1 MNTSNS
7 SEISSEIQTVT
18 VSEDQ
23 VGLRVDA
30 LLAKALPQVSRAK
43 IQKSMRKG
51 LVWIDGEKAKPS
63 FRVKE
68 GQEIKFE
75 LPPVESDAPIPEDI
89 PLEILFED
97 DHMAAINKPPAM
109 VVHPAKGHW
118 SGTLTAALAFHF
130 QKLSGV
136 GGEHRP
142 GIVHRLD
149 RDTSGVIIVAK
160 TDQAH
165 RNLAKQ
171 FELRTVNKTYL
182 AIVSPEPDRDRH
194 LVDKPIGHHPYQ
206 REKMAIRVGH
216 STSRDASTFFEIV
229 ERFRGFAIV
238 HAMPKTGRTHQIR
251 LHLAHWGHP
260 VLADRLYSG
269 RAKIMSE
276 QISKEKKD
284 DSVLLDRQ
292 ALHALKIEFAHPETG
307 ERMTVEAPL
316 REDLMHTIEA
326 LRKHRRK

>member
-1 MNTSNS
+1 MNQSNNPETQS
-7 SEISSEIQTVT
+7 VT
-18 VSEDQ
+18 VAPEQ
-23 VGLRVDA
+23 AGMRVDA

-43 IQKSMRKG
+43 IQKSIRKG

-68 GQEIKFE
+68 LQVVQFE
-75 LPPVESDAPIPEDI
+75 LPPQESDAPIPEDI
-89 PLEILFED
+89 PLEIIFED
-97 DHMAAINKPPAM
+97 EHMAAVNKPPAM

-136 GGEHRP
+136 GGENRP

-149 RDTSGVIIVAK
+149 RDTSGVILVAK

-165 RNLAKQ
+165 RALAKQ
-171 FELRTVNKTYL
+171 FEQRTVNKTYL

-206 REKMAIRVGH
+206 REKMAIRIGH
-216 STSRDASTFFEIV
+216 STSREASTFFEV
-229 ERFRGFAIV
+229 AERFRGFAVI
-238 HAMPKTGRTHQIR
+238 HAQPKTGRTHQIR

-276 QISKEKKD
+276 QISKDKTDET
-284 DSVLLDRQ
+284 VLLDRQ
-292 ALHALKIEFAHPETG
+292 ALHALKIEFDHPVSQ
-307 ERMTVEAPL
+307 ERMTLDAPI
-316 REDLMHTIEA
+316 RSDLVNTIEA
-326 LRKHRRK
+326 LRKYRRE